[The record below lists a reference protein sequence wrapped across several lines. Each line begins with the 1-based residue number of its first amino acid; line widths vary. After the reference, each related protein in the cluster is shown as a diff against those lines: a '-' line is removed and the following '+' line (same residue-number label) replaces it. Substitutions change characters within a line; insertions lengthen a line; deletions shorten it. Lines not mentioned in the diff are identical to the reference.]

1 MNYFDIRDDSH
12 YLFPILF
19 SFLSRFQVCFRPL
32 MFILCLRIYSK
43 ILHCSI
49 TTLVYTFIAV
59 WACNFKS
66 VSCPILRVNELN
78 ISLRWTGKF
87 KDTTDKLA
95 PKLDYR
101 IN

>member
-12 YLFPILF
+12 YLIPILF
-19 SFLSRFQVCFRPL
+19 SFFKLSSMFSSFNVYFMSSNLFQVSTVFH
-32 MFILCLRIYSK
+32 YY
-43 ILHCSI
+43 
-49 TTLVYTFIAV
+49 TVYTFIAV
-59 WACNFKS
+59 WAYNFKS

-78 ISLRWTGKF
+78 ISQRWTGKF